1 MEAALDAL
9 SHRALTRH
17 EVQERLDGKGYTS
30 QESLEALRRLEEWGY
45 LDDRRL
51 ALGYGQARVRDGWAR
66 ARLRLA
72 LSRRGVDRAVID
84 EVLNEVYAEGLEL
97 EQCIELVRK
106 LWEQEEKKAERRR
119 HPSQAHFGA
128 GLAAASPRQKIGA
141 KLMQRGYPMDIVV
154 KALDNFYKPN

>member
-9 SHRALTRH
+9 SRRALTRH

-30 QESLEALRRLEEWGY
+30 EESLGALRRLEEWGY

-51 ALGYGQARVRDGWAR
+51 ALGYCQARARDGWAQ
-66 ARLRLA
+66 ARLRLT

-84 EVLNEVYAEGLEL
+84 EVLAEVYAEGLEL
-97 EQCIELVRK
+97 ELCIEQVRK
-106 LWEQEEKKAERRR
+106 LREEEEKKAERRR
-119 HPSQAHFGA
+119 RPGEAHFGA
-128 GLAAASPRQKIGA
+128 GLAAASPRQRIGA
-141 KLMQRGYPMDIVV
+141 KLLQRGFPMDVVV